1 MAGGNLELQLKI
13 QADLKQAK
21 KAIDDLD
28 KSLTNLSGETRKLSR
43 DSKTAATG
51 ISAVSRAA
59 GTATASLGKT
69 RAGVESISTQLARMR
84 SHVNALT
91 GAAFFIGSVKGVAA
105 LSDEYSNL
113 NARIR
118 LVSST
123 SEQASTTWYSVN
135 QIANST
141 GQKVAATAELY
152 TRMARSLKSS
162 GATQSELLAVTETI
176 SKAAVV
182 SGATAEES
190 GAAIIQLSQGLAS
203 GTLRGEEFNS
213 VSEQMPRLMEMI
225 QKSLGKTRGELR
237 KMAEEGQ
244 LTTDVVFRAIQAG
257 AADISREYEQMPL
270 TISRATTELAN
281 AWMNL
286 VGGLGQTSGATKA
299 VASVISGLAGH
310 LDVLMTAAT
319 AVAVS
324 VGGRYVAAMISAGL
338 ASRAQAISTSQ
349 LATAELAQSRAA
361 VAAAEAEML
370 RAKAAG
376 AMNPGRRAAA
386 ENMLTAALTRQ
397 AAAEK
402 VLASGARVG
411 LASRALGVFGGPLGL
426 AITGVTLAVGGLAT
440 AYAATKEREAQLEQQ
455 HRQTIQ
461 TLEDQRSKTQQL
473 VDVQGRLKGTAST
486 GEALEQQ
493 SANADVLGEDA
504 KKLADLESRAS
515 KLKKEIEF
523 LSQRPLDNGM
533 ALSFRLDSLEKL
545 QQQIEELKPGFS
557 NLMNAQAQLSSGID
571 ERLNRAMKNTA
582 ELSTQAQERLNAM
595 FAAGPVSG
603 KTPEFERLKLQI
615 AESEAAVSTLTGEA
629 DRLKTK
635 LETDL
640 TNATFTAAEQLEQ
653 LKNKTIAAAL
663 AAGTAPADID
673 KLTASLDALIQL
685 QKDVDK
691 AQENKRRTEAA
702 ASAAK
707 SQASANLSYVESL
720 EKQAALAGKSQ
731 SQTREYELAEKKLT
745 GALLARAQAA
755 LTVLA
760 AEERKKQT
768 DASATRNTQLEIEYL
783 RAIGNV
789 SGAGLMEVREQA
801 AQLREEFTRTGN
813 TEGLA
818 LIDKLL
824 PVQEAAVRI
833 DTLKAGIDELTTWR
847 TQRENS
853 IQTQV
858 DVGMISELEG
868 RRQLL
873 ALHSEIADKMAG
885 YLPQLQEMAE
895 MPGEAG
901 NNARAMLVEL
911 ENEMLRLNTVT
922 NDLTTAFKDGL
933 ESGIQSSLT
942 GLADGTMDLADAV
955 LNLAKSIVDS
965 MARIAAQQLASM
977 AMDGLGGLAGSAG
990 IFGSL
995 FAATGGYITGPGTST
1010 SDSIPA
1016 RLSDG
1021 EFVMNAAAV
1030 RRYGVDFMHSL
1041 NRGNTPGF
1049 TTGGL
1054 VSPPAL
1060 ARTAVNQAPPETP
1073 STPSQSVGGVNSPV
1087 IQQTLVLDA
1096 SDVVSTGLATTAG
1109 KRAVM
1114 TLIRANKTTLKQEL
1128 GIK

>member
-28 KSLTNLSGETRKLSR
+28 KSLTSLSGETRQLSR
-43 DSKTAATG
+43 NSKTAATG
-51 ISAVSRAA
+51 INSVSRAA
-59 GTATASLGKT
+59 GTATVSLGKT
-69 RAGVESISTQLARMR
+69 RAGVESISTQLARLQ
-84 SHVNALT
+84 SYAGVLT
-91 GAAFFIGSVKGVAA
+91 GFTLFSGVVKGIAS

-237 KMAEEGQ
+237 KMAEEGL

-299 VASVISGLAGH
+299 VAGVISGLAGH

-324 VGGRYVAAMISAGL
+324 VGGRYVAAMISAQL
-338 ASRAQAISTSQ
+338 ASRAQAISTRQ
-349 LATAELAQSRAA
+349 LATAELEQSRAA

-376 AMNPGRRAAA
+376 AMNPGRQTAAI
-386 ENMLTAALTRQ
+386 NMRTAALNRQ

-473 VDVQGRLKGTAST
+473 VDVQGRLKGSAGT

-533 ALSFRLDSLEKL
+533 ALSFRFDSLEKL

-557 NLMNAQAQLSSGID
+557 NLMNAQVQLSSGID

-731 SQTREYELAEKKLT
+731 TQTREYELAEKKLT

-885 YLPQLQEMAE
+885 YLPQLQEMAD

-901 NNARAMLVEL
+901 NNARAMLAEL

-977 AMDGLGGLAGSAG
+977 AMDGLGSLSGGAG
-990 IFGSL
+990 ILGSL
-995 FAATGGYITGPGTST
+995 FAATGGYISGPGTST

-1060 ARTAVNQAPPETP
+1060 TRTAVNQAPPETP
-1073 STPSQSVGGVNSPV
+1073 STPSQAVGGVTSPV